1 MYYSMCYYFR
11 LKLLSVAGIAAAVK
25 NYIEKSDGAAIP
37 SIVERQMNK
46 VYLEKK
52 HGNPARQ

>member
-1 MYYSMCYYFR
+1 MKR

-46 VYLEKK
+46 VGDLATLHWLKCS
-52 HGNPARQ
+52 

>member
-1 MYYSMCYYFR
+1 M
-11 LKLLSVAGIAAAVK
+11 AGIAAAVK

-46 VYLEKK
+46 V
-52 HGNPARQ
+52 GNPVTLLPEPDITV

>member
-1 MYYSMCYYFR
+1 M
-11 LKLLSVAGIAAAVK
+11 LSVAGIAAAVK

-46 VYLEKK
+46 VMKT
-52 HGNPARQ
+52 GNSVMIEV